1 MNAQLFKRKLAQ
13 VLPVFGLTVLLFTL
27 LSNNL
32 NAQTMKAKNVAL
44 VHGALMNGKEIISK
58 FFEAQA
64 KQDVQGM
71 ADVLAENIV
80 FEMPFALPG
89 LPDRIEGKGTVVKF
103 LEQFLGKERGLFTGW
118 DLHNIR
124 IHPGGDP
131 NLFFAELDGQGV
143 VAQSGYQYR
152 QKYIILF
159 RVSDGRISHWR
170 EYLNPIPLQEAIA
183 SMQAGQVQS
192 AHSRG

>member
-1 MNAQLFKRKLAQ
+1 MN
-13 VLPVFGLTVLLFTL
+13 
-27 LSNNL
+27 N
-32 NAQTMKAKNVAL
+32 
-44 VHGALMNGKEIISK
+44 KEIISK

-89 LPDRIEGKGTVVKF
+89 LPDRVEGKGTVVEF
-103 LEQFLGKERGLFTGW
+103 MEQFLGKERGIFTGW
-118 DLHNIR
+118 DLHDIR
-124 IHPGGDP
+124 IYPGGDP
-131 NLFFAELDGQGV
+131 DLFFAELNVQSV
-143 VAQSGYQYR
+143 VTQSGYQYR

-159 RVSDGRISHWR
+159 RVADGRISHWR

-183 SMQAGQVQS
+183 SIHPGQVQS

>member
-1 MNAQLFKRKLAQ
+1 
-13 VLPVFGLTVLLFTL
+13 
-27 LSNNL
+27 
-32 NAQTMKAKNVAL
+32 
-44 VHGALMNGKEIISK
+44 MNGKEIVSK
-58 FFEAQA
+58 FLEAEA

-89 LPDRIEGKGTVVKF
+89 LPDRVEGKGTVVEF
-103 LEQFLGKERGLFTGW
+103 LERFLGKERGFFTSW

-124 IHPGGDP
+124 IYPGGDP
-131 NLFFAELDGQGV
+131 HLFFAELAGQGV
-143 VAQSGYQYR
+143 VAQSGHQYR

-170 EYLNPIPLQEAIA
+170 EYLNPIPLREAIA
-183 SMQAGQVQS
+183 SVQAGQGSVVKQNETNFPS
-192 AHSRG
+192 ASPRMS

>member
-1 MNAQLFKRKLAQ
+1 
-13 VLPVFGLTVLLFTL
+13 
-27 LSNNL
+27 
-32 NAQTMKAKNVAL
+32 
-44 VHGALMNGKEIISK
+44 MNGKEIIIK
-58 FFEAQA
+58 FYEEQA

-89 LPDRIEGKGTVVKF
+89 LPDRVEGKGTVVEF
-103 LEQFLGKERGLFTGW
+103 LEQFLGKERGMFTDW
-118 DLHNIR
+118 NIHNIR
-124 IHPGGDP
+124 IYPGGDP
-131 NLFFAELDGQGV
+131 DLSFAELDGQGV
-143 VAQSGYQYR
+143 VAQSGYHYR

-183 SMQAGQVQS
+183 SIQTGQVQS
-192 AHSRG
+192 AQSRG